1 MSINDRLNL
10 TTLINTLLSFD
21 STENDE
27 EPKVYFNISIHA
39 PFIELNRTFFSL
51 FVCGGLMDTDSGL
64 AFSLPN
70 DHQWTFFIEI
80 PHTDKYNR
88 NISDN
93 FNQILPLLSLLN
105 SNSFEEVTE
114 SNHKLYIGKQEEL
127 VARFLKAYVD
137 RTINRLYVEATAER
151 DTGLQFA
158 LLDAEEECRRQIND
172 CMIKNAPELQRN
184 KIFELSFVK
193 FLYRRVRFFTDSG
206 FYRFNDNDEHLGS
219 RAMEQ
224 MIEEAKNLSQM
235 NFQGNDYP
243 RIFLVYDPGF
253 SLYLLHTNWDRV
265 PESVKELF
273 KHRGDPAK
281 RTDFEGKNYFPK
293 CLSWLLNIR
302 FDDFIDVM
310 NETKFILTENFTYK
324 LFHVHERKLTKLP
337 LIIEGHTGVGKT
349 FLLKFYSML
358 LNAKLTKGS
367 IDGKISPRV
376 RERICV
382 WLRETIFQDPPSPL
396 PIHPHPNILAVTL
409 RKNPNLFN
417 AILKQIKTKLF
428 GTSNQNN
435 EPQIDLPFQHQ
446 NEDEDVDN
454 ENLIEEDGLF
464 RMGGSMEQLA
474 PPGQAAAGAEPIDG
488 EFLKKIQSTL
498 SNHGYGEDKL
508 LYDNGILRFIW
519 KTIINITHNT
529 DLETCH
535 ILNKLLHEH
544 ITFHITSFPLMSISP
559 QLGKLLDSNT
569 LKESPLNSIKLF
581 DEYLMHTNTK
591 PLFYRLLLHPDIT
604 EEQLED
610 FMKPICQ
617 LANEVPDVELIIFF
631 DEMRFDDETVEPDV
645 IRCIVLALALTYY
658 FRLPTQEDNDQRNN
672 QKDPPREK
680 LASILSQKVP
690 DFVDIIERELANF
703 VNPNNFLIPQ
713 GVAINQAVREHIF
726 GIVVSIVTRTPLC
739 IIGAPGQSKTL
750 SFQIVLQNL
759 QGPQLSNTP
768 FCKKLPAI
776 DPFFC
781 LGSKYTR
788 SDDIA
793 YILDRAIKREQ
804 HYEQNR
810 METRCVVFLD
820 EASLP
825 DEKKMV
831 LKVLHPY
838 LDECKVAFVA
848 VANKSF
854 DAANANRM
862 ICIYRSLPSKEDQ
875 NILAYGCLGLQIN
888 NQQQRVNDRLKKII
902 SGLCQG
908 YRRLLSTQ
916 SIPQIYHDRDFI
928 YMLRQLRFELT
939 TTTDEQETRVDGIT
953 PLSLLHALEENFN
966 GISKEKFEE
975 LLQIFFQAVKEEC
988 PDFLLPNQ
996 RRNIPTILH
1005 QSMKLDSVRR
1015 RLYGRYKLIIDESE
1029 DESAVRLLA
1038 QSGVLDLDPNK
1049 IVVFRMSDF
1058 PDDVNNELRN
1068 VEILSTIKLC
1078 METGKTILMI
1088 NTGRIH
1094 GSLYDVFNQNF
1105 SIMAT
1110 GDNRKIW
1117 SKVAIGPKTI
1127 DVVVHEDFQ
1136 CIVHINRNEFKEIP
1150 PPFLS
1155 RFQKYSLS
1163 IKDFYQ
1169 IRWGKLSIEEQ
1180 RLIKNVEQ
1188 KAQSFIEH
1196 VGQQYFYGLSA
1207 NTLYSCLL
1215 GLIEKNDEEE
1225 RYYLNI
1231 HQQYTQLIIKSKS
1244 VIEQNLTNT
1253 FQCLLR
1259 LVLSR
1264 LMQLISPESI
1274 ILKLPTFEDQVSRW
1288 ICTNYFENQEHFSL
1302 ENFLRTLTTS
1312 PITSMDIL
1320 DLENID
1326 DRPKEILRS
1335 ATKVMIFTRT
1345 SSHITGLNQQ
1355 TKREFFSSLNE
1366 DDLNLFSDKVD
1377 ILSLL
1382 KENEQRVLDEYRHED
1397 IWRLAHVY
1405 TSFECDRNDLFS
1417 LYSACRIMDRLDQT
1431 QTFYHQ
1437 LFDNDNPTRSLVRE
1451 RLFRQ
1456 MFDDLWKNLSDVRFN
1471 DQTKETWI
1479 LCYTMISKY
1488 YPSSK
1493 VLEQT
1498 QLIDIKS
1505 RIEFMNLAHFILPNE
1520 NLTKS
1525 EELVIK
1531 LLQQFEFLQQNEPNY
1546 HGGQQK
1552 SPYIGRYSSIIE
1564 TINDYIEE
1572 KNLPKSTLMIDVQ
1585 QWIISILKAT
1595 DDSYR
1600 DEILSVFKYL
1610 NQPTCPLTLPI
1621 KEFLFDE
1628 LANIYLKYVQRNQ
1641 IIKDTWDRILL
1652 LPTMIQCVS
1661 DGNSLENYRLPYH
1674 PSVVVTQENA
1684 RSALLDLFFS
1694 HLKRSMTNEVVHCK
1708 LINKIMLSTVPPA
1721 DIRQLQPL
1729 VEAIFRQIKDYFL
1742 IQSTALLLCQTHGS
1756 VEDQADVNRILLY
1769 MINNYLSIQNNETKL
1784 SEPLQN
1790 FLSTI
1795 VSKFSW
1801 NHLLKVLKS
1810 HDVQQQN
1817 QQWSTTL
1824 SRFFENGQATATRQS
1839 SLQMSHQL
1847 EFTLAS
1853 NNEQS
1858 IFPHLQ
1864 QPYEELKRIVD
1875 QCVTQNNDE
1884 QRWKPFTDWIALN
1897 RQGNPPKIQ
1906 LIEIKVI
1913 VLLHIY
1919 YEYLCQDRLQSI
1931 DSLLPIIERDL
1942 DLLVEERLVFRALS
1956 QPERSMIGY
1965 PRNPQDER
1973 NTLNDFFTPQC
1984 QNEDELRI
1992 RHCLHWI
1999 KPVYTA
2005 YNDQL
2010 NAEDQ
2015 YQQHVFYFILQKLP
2029 EYKAQ
2034 INQLSLQS
2042 EIQANLQV
2050 YIDQMPIAV
2059 NYEHFKTELYN
2070 PKNSSL
2076 SLNILRRFLSATG
2089 FLEMTRAIYDL
2100 SQFYL
2105 LLHQTYSLLI
2115 ERDKFIET
2123 TLEDLS
2129 KCAEQNSNI
2138 VDQRLRAQHHS
2149 IIKNGIEAVNL
2160 YHKFADGLI
2169 QPGACD
2175 ETQRFDQVS
2184 SQTPIHYLVTNENPD
2199 EGDIVM
2205 RILSVLADYHN
2216 GLLELLE
2223 KELKND
2229 PNDNR
2234 TVLKSL
2240 VYDIVSKDV
2249 SILQIAR
2256 DNTGVITLTAD
2267 DVLWLSKLSRASLIT
2282 DTENIF
2288 EIKENLLKFD
2298 FRYIQSYIVRT
2309 HLLSCRINFRHI
2321 VQKYQYKRY
2330 SFETLIP
2337 VDKYQ
2342 ISLDL
2347 NDDNPSLP
2355 RDFPTEYSILERT
2368 SLIQVKVEYGER
2380 SVDYFTKSECSVINV
2395 FSRFMNDPKLGLNL
2409 NTENIICFF
2418 DENQR
2423 LIYDGIIGDLFS
2435 VNDQEKRKVRLI
2447 LTEENR
2453 SISFNEILYRT
2464 AQDEEKRIL
2473 LHPNTVWQNFD
2484 NWFRE
2489 QPVAENLGK
2498 EYFSYFLKEKNSIVE
2513 ETDRILSTVEPIT
2526 IDVISRDSTM
2536 KVKISYEN
2544 QCEKICVLK
2553 ATKINQLL
2561 NNENLL
2567 PKLNLNFDSC
2577 RDCVLALGENPDQ
2590 RLSNEDTRKPIG
2602 EFSGDDQEV
2611 VEFRI
2616 ALLIQISTSNNSE
2629 KPEEVLLFNRKVTI
2643 EELFQISK
2651 GSERGYK
2658 YLASYQTK
2666 KIIDFHH
2673 LLSDVNETRFLLM
2686 KENQF
2691 CSIHIRRSTENQLI
2705 SIDDDQTNMKQDFAS
2720 FATIGDVYKANH
2732 INDQNEYLLFE
2743 KDFLPSMETS
2753 LSVFTSTSP
2762 IEFDVINEKL
2772 PIHII
2777 VENSIDKQTINYY
2790 CSLKAQFNR
2799 LCSIACQFMHLNSKF
2814 YQLMFDGMELSDG
2827 ENCLEDLDTGSD
2839 EVKFVST
2846 SISE

>member
-1 MSINDRLNL
+1 MTLLQPAPSDINISINESRITYYHRFLDQVNNWIKWYDEMIAVLIHIVYWLKSFQIENAISLYADLHQARDKSKITIAEMKALVQKTVALVQPFKDLRRLCSMMNCLIPFQVLSPAVINQKHTSSKFIEQTKRSQPDNSFKIMPQQKSFRDIKIQERQHIQWFIASEILEITVQVTFTSDDNHGRMEVLSLGNKVSVERHTVEGEFETLSSGILTIEVNNEKGRAERVVWFRVKQALLSKSHLFEGILNMIYSSSYGGNGRIATERDLATVLERAFHFIDSLLNGRMKLKDMVDLKAIFCNKNINVRDEVKKLFSYRLIANANNQKEPTNNAEATEQEIEQICEWLQIYQYYSYINIIVTCVQRFNIISNENADETINSIIHLSDENCSLREITEKYRSLKQRFRKLTNQHLQLIKTASECPNVIQMMRKADLYTIHGRRRFQELRDNLTTQFQLQERNNMILNSWIIIYGLCEPFTMKARTLEDFVDNVAKLPYFEDTPVTHMQIVNDNIQLVNMWLSADETNVLDNALITMEHLYRSGVVHIQLRRLINEKSKFEIEYSINKTQTLIKDDSENPIDENDGFLQPTEPEKIKFVLTTSEVDDHKRQLTFCNVDLSEAMKSKKILLNEQLKLLDTINNIYSTMIQLEMAGHPDYQLKEETLQLSDRAGEISRILSGVKDNENEEIDILKRLVERQTDRLHLIHQQVVLNYKLWLEHLEEYRKLTHLLQLFSNRQVMILIILLTKSTPDNRMKWNFLKKLHFKSDKNFNDDRELQLTIKSLRHYLRSLRLFTCDLSVENIQRLYDKHQIPNRSNGESCLQKLSAFLKELLNDGKELFMERTAINDNQQYLVTLTHKDQPAEPNPLDHDLDMETFSILINILSHRLPASFQILWCSRATEDDIRLFFIRIKTFYHLTFVIMDIDKMHHRLREILFNEQDTLTKSDRPHGEVYYFSRELTSRKGLRPYLVTPQIRNSMVANGKLNELFQSSNLIKPRLRVICGKAGVGKTHRINTQFKTPQILSMSINDRLNL

-1377 ILSLL
+1377 ILSLSII
-1382 KENEQRVLDEYRHED
+1382 ENSAELEEQFTKYENNAE
-1397 IWRLAHVY
+1397 
-1405 TSFECDRNDLFS
+1405 
-1417 LYSACRIMDRLDQT
+1417 
-1431 QTFYHQ
+1431 
-1437 LFDNDNPTRSLVRE
+1437 
-1451 RLFRQ
+1451 
-1456 MFDDLWKNLSDVRFN
+1456 KNLLMIVINGRTNQQRLHIPYVR
-1471 DQTKETWI
+1471 
-1479 LCYTMISKY
+1479 
-1488 YPSSK
+1488 
-1493 VLEQT
+1493 
-1498 QLIDIKS
+1498 QLID
-1505 RIEFMNLAHFILPNE
+1505 N
-1520 NLTKS
+1520 
-1525 EELVIK
+1525 
-1531 LLQQFEFLQQNEPNY
+1531 
-1546 HGGQQK
+1546 
-1552 SPYIGRYSSIIE
+1552 
-1564 TINDYIEE
+1564 
-1572 KNLPKSTLMIDVQ
+1572 
-1585 QWIISILKAT
+1585 
-1595 DDSYR
+1595 
-1600 DEILSVFKYL
+1600 
-1610 NQPTCPLTLPI
+1610 
-1621 KEFLFDE
+1621 
-1628 LANIYLKYVQRNQ
+1628 
-1641 IIKDTWDRILL
+1641 
-1652 LPTMIQCVS
+1652 
-1661 DGNSLENYRLPYH
+1661 
-1674 PSVVVTQENA
+1674 
-1684 RSALLDLFFS
+1684 
-1694 HLKRSMTNEVVHCK
+1694 
-1708 LINKIMLSTVPPA
+1708 
-1721 DIRQLQPL
+1721 
-1729 VEAIFRQIKDYFL
+1729 
-1742 IQSTALLLCQTHGS
+1742 
-1756 VEDQADVNRILLY
+1756 
-1769 MINNYLSIQNNETKL
+1769 
-1784 SEPLQN
+1784 
-1790 FLSTI
+1790 
-1795 VSKFSW
+1795 
-1801 NHLLKVLKS
+1801 
-1810 HDVQQQN
+1810 
-1817 QQWSTTL
+1817 
-1824 SRFFENGQATATRQS
+1824 
-1839 SLQMSHQL
+1839 
-1847 EFTLAS
+1847 
-1853 NNEQS
+1853 
-1858 IFPHLQ
+1858 
-1864 QPYEELKRIVD
+1864 
-1875 QCVTQNNDE
+1875 
-1884 QRWKPFTDWIALN
+1884 
-1897 RQGNPPKIQ
+1897 
-1906 LIEIKVI
+1906 
-1913 VLLHIY
+1913 
-1919 YEYLCQDRLQSI
+1919 
-1931 DSLLPIIERDL
+1931 
-1942 DLLVEERLVFRALS
+1942 
-1956 QPERSMIGY
+1956 
-1965 PRNPQDER
+1965 
-1973 NTLNDFFTPQC
+1973 
-1984 QNEDELRI
+1984 
-1992 RHCLHWI
+1992 
-1999 KPVYTA
+1999 
-2005 YNDQL
+2005 
-2010 NAEDQ
+2010 
-2015 YQQHVFYFILQKLP
+2015 
-2029 EYKAQ
+2029 
-2034 INQLSLQS
+2034 
-2042 EIQANLQV
+2042 
-2050 YIDQMPIAV
+2050 
-2059 NYEHFKTELYN
+2059 
-2070 PKNSSL
+2070 
-2076 SLNILRRFLSATG
+2076 
-2089 FLEMTRAIYDL
+2089 
-2100 SQFYL
+2100 
-2105 LLHQTYSLLI
+2105 
-2115 ERDKFIET
+2115 
-2123 TLEDLS
+2123 
-2129 KCAEQNSNI
+2129 
-2138 VDQRLRAQHHS
+2138 
-2149 IIKNGIEAVNL
+2149 
-2160 YHKFADGLI
+2160 
-2169 QPGACD
+2169 
-2175 ETQRFDQVS
+2175 
-2184 SQTPIHYLVTNENPD
+2184 
-2199 EGDIVM
+2199 
-2205 RILSVLADYHN
+2205 
-2216 GLLELLE
+2216 
-2223 KELKND
+2223 
-2229 PNDNR
+2229 
-2234 TVLKSL
+2234 
-2240 VYDIVSKDV
+2240 
-2249 SILQIAR
+2249 
-2256 DNTGVITLTAD
+2256 
-2267 DVLWLSKLSRASLIT
+2267 
-2282 DTENIF
+2282 
-2288 EIKENLLKFD
+2288 
-2298 FRYIQSYIVRT
+2298 
-2309 HLLSCRINFRHI
+2309 
-2321 VQKYQYKRY
+2321 
-2330 SFETLIP
+2330 
-2337 VDKYQ
+2337 
-2342 ISLDL
+2342 
-2347 NDDNPSLP
+2347 
-2355 RDFPTEYSILERT
+2355 
-2368 SLIQVKVEYGER
+2368 
-2380 SVDYFTKSECSVINV
+2380 
-2395 FSRFMNDPKLGLNL
+2395 
-2409 NTENIICFF
+2409 
-2418 DENQR
+2418 
-2423 LIYDGIIGDLFS
+2423 
-2435 VNDQEKRKVRLI
+2435 
-2447 LTEENR
+2447 
-2453 SISFNEILYRT
+2453 
-2464 AQDEEKRIL
+2464 
-2473 LHPNTVWQNFD
+2473 
-2484 NWFRE
+2484 
-2489 QPVAENLGK
+2489 
-2498 EYFSYFLKEKNSIVE
+2498 EYF
-2513 ETDRILSTVEPIT
+2513 
-2526 IDVISRDSTM
+2526 
-2536 KVKISYEN
+2536 
-2544 QCEKICVLK
+2544 
-2553 ATKINQLL
+2553 
-2561 NNENLL
+2561 
-2567 PKLNLNFDSC
+2567 
-2577 RDCVLALGENPDQ
+2577 
-2590 RLSNEDTRKPIG
+2590 
-2602 EFSGDDQEV
+2602 
-2611 VEFRI
+2611 
-2616 ALLIQISTSNNSE
+2616 
-2629 KPEEVLLFNRKVTI
+2629 
-2643 EELFQISK
+2643 
-2651 GSERGYK
+2651 
-2658 YLASYQTK
+2658 
-2666 KIIDFHH
+2666 
-2673 LLSDVNETRFLLM
+2673 
-2686 KENQF
+2686 
-2691 CSIHIRRSTENQLI
+2691 
-2705 SIDDDQTNMKQDFAS
+2705 
-2720 FATIGDVYKANH
+2720 
-2732 INDQNEYLLFE
+2732 
-2743 KDFLPSMETS
+2743 
-2753 LSVFTSTSP
+2753 
-2762 IEFDVINEKL
+2762 
-2772 PIHII
+2772 
-2777 VENSIDKQTINYY
+2777 
-2790 CSLKAQFNR
+2790 
-2799 LCSIACQFMHLNSKF
+2799 
-2814 YQLMFDGMELSDG
+2814 
-2827 ENCLEDLDTGSD
+2827 
-2839 EVKFVST
+2839 
-2846 SISE
+2846 